1 MWHIIGD
8 YLFVHAGIVPH
19 IPLDLQQPQNLLWIR
34 SLFLNYKD
42 FFEYYVV
49 HGHSAIPAPDIK
61 HNRANIDIS
70 VAMKES
76 LCCLVA
82 EGSERNTIVVT

>member
-8 YLFVHAGIVPH
+8 DLFVHAGIVPNM
-19 IPLDLQQPQNLLWIR
+19 PLELQQPQNLLWIR
-34 SLFLNYKD
+34 SPFLNHKD
-42 FFEYYVV
+42 FFELYVV
-49 HGHSAIPAPDIK
+49 HGHSAIPEPEIK

-70 VAMKES
+70 SAAIES

-82 EGSERNTIVVT
+82 EGNERNTMIVS